1 MARVIRR
8 LSEVVAQQ
16 RARRVQREEERRRAI
31 RNGDVGGQ
39 NSEDRAAAAVTGSD
53 DWNQDSGNREGEAG
67 ADNEAIG
74 PRIAVA

>member
-16 RARRVQREEERRRAI
+16 RARRGLREVERRGGTG
-31 RNGDVGGQ
+31 NGDADGQ
-39 NSEDRAAAAVTGSD
+39 NDENGAVDASTNSD
-53 DWNQDSGNREGEAG
+53 DQNQDAGSREGEAG